1 MFQPRKFVSK
11 CVLVSLPALVAA
23 SAAGGC
29 AQQTDDDAIEDT
41 SESLSSTANRILGF
55 ESTSNWGVT
64 SGSGIV
70 LQSNST
76 HTQGS
81 SSLSVN
87 ARGTTAVRSVG
98 IAVGSALPADIAL
111 DVQIP
116 SHPSSGWNGSAQL
129 FGECAS
135 KGLAKTSWGTKSL
148 VGLPTNKFS
157 TLAFKVPS
165 TSLSKLANGCSDLRL
180 TVALSVPSSSTGNY
194 LLDNIQLGGLPV
206 RTTCSPLVESRPGW
220 RTGFYT
226 TSVKRPDYGTF
237 TFDYSVFYG
246 STKAET
252 KSVSLNG
259 TLVYQS
265 TSTEEANGTVIR
277 YQDTLSP
284 ILPDHRIMSSSDG
297 RTVFLDIDGKQ
308 TRSVAVGTDPNTLR
322 FTDGTALP
330 NLTIDPNIR
339 DVLVSFEKDVGA
351 NAPACLG
358 SSGSA
363 GLLAL
368 AGDPH
373 YGSGGVSGSQCTGG
387 ELACIGAEATCIGLA
402 AVAASSCT
410 IGWGICF
417 GVFGAACILG
427 HQGCVAA
434 VHRSGTDCCPVGCGG
449 ESGLTTPIGAC
460 CNYGET
466 CGRRRNDDHAALC
479 CGAGTTVCGGELC
492 CTAGEQCATRTSG
505 PPQRGLILNAACCG
519 PNNMNSRGECCNLGK
534 CTTSSDCGG
543 ANACVDG
550 CCVIG

>member
-1 MFQPRKFVSK
+1 MFHPRNFVSK

-29 AQQTDDDAIEDT
+29 TQQTDDDAIEDT
-41 SESLSSTANRILGF
+41 SEALSSTANKILGF

-64 SGSGIV
+64 SGSSIV
-70 LQSNST
+70 LKSSST

-81 SSLSVN
+81 TSLAVN
-87 ARGTTAVRSVG
+87 AHGATAVRSAA
-98 IAVGSALPADIAL
+98 IAVSSALPADITL

-116 SHPSSGWNGSAQL
+116 SHSSSGWTGTAQL

-135 KGLAKTSWGTKSL
+135 KGLAKTSWGSKSL
-148 VGLPTNKFS
+148 GGLPTNKFS

-194 LLDNIQLGGLPV
+194 LLDNIQLGGLPS
-206 RTTCSPLVESRPGW
+206 RSSCSPLVESRPGW
-220 RTGFYT
+220 RTGGYSS
-226 TSVKRPDYGTF
+226 SVTRPDYGTF
-237 TFDYSVFYG
+237 TFDYWVYYG
-246 STKAET
+246 TTKSET
-252 KSVSLNG
+252 KSLWLNG

-265 TSTEEANGTVIR
+265 TSSEDPDGTTLV
-277 YQDTLSP
+277 YQDMLSP
-284 ILPDHRIMSSSDG
+284 VLPEHRIFSSSDG
-297 RTVFLDIDGKQ
+297 RTMFLDVDGKQ
-308 TRSVAVGTDPNTLR
+308 TPSVAVGTDPNTLR

-339 DVLVSFEKDVGA
+339 DVLVAFEKDVGA
-351 NAPACLG
+351 NAATCL
-358 SSGSA
+358 SSSA
-363 GLLAL
+363 ATGLLAL

-373 YGSGGVSGSQCTGG
+373 YGSGGVSGSQCTAG
-387 ELACIGAEATCIGLA
+387 ELGCLGAEATCIGIA
-402 AVAASSCT
+402 AVTAASCT
-410 IGWGICF
+410 IGYGICF
-417 GVFGAACILG
+417 GLISAGCILA
-427 HQGCVAA
+427 HQGCLGVI
-434 VHRSGTDCCPVGCGG
+434 HRSGTDCCPVACGG

-479 CGAGTTVCGGELC
+479 CTPGTTVCGGELC
-492 CTAGEQCATRTSG
+492 CTAGEQCATKTSG

-519 PNNMNSRGECCNLGK
+519 PDKMNSRGECCNLGK
-534 CTTSSDCGG
+534 CTTSADCGG
-543 ANACVDG
+543 SNTCNNG